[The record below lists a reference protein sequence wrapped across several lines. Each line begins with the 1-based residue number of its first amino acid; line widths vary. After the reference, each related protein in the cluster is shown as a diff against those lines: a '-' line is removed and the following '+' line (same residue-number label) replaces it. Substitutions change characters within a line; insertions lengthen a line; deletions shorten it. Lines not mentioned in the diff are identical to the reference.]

1 MGCTGTLIKV
11 TLMKTGL
18 IALLFACFAGTATV
32 RAQSPNLF
40 VAARTNDVNGA
51 RVLLAQHADINQQD
65 EKGYTPLILATY
77 NDKYEMAQFL
87 LEHGASTEKKDG
99 SGRTAL
105 MGVSFKGEDREVAL
119 LLQHGADPN
128 AKDSKGLTS
137 MMYAV
142 MFGRISVVKILRAN
156 ETQKSTTASASTN

>member
-1 MGCTGTLIKV
+1 MGCTGTLIEV
-11 TLMKTGL
+11 VFMKTRW

-32 RAQSPNLF
+32 QAQSPNLF

-87 LEHGASTEKKDG
+87 LEHGASTEKKDP

-128 AKDSKGLTS
+128 AKDSKALTS

-142 MFGRISVVKILRAN
+142 MFGKLSVVKILHAN
-156 ETQKSTTASASTN
+156 ETARSATASTN

>member
-32 RAQSPNLF
+32 QAQSPNLF

-156 ETQKSTTASASTN
+156 ETPKSTTASASMN